1 VEANRDILPDA
12 RSSVRARITKLV
24 DDDRLI
30 DALAMIMEFECDDE
44 RLKALWQI
52 HLAN

>member
-1 VEANRDILPDA
+1 MEDNYDILPDA
-12 RSSVRARITKLV
+12 RRSVRIRITKLV
-24 DDDRLI
+24 EDDRLI

-52 HLAN
+52 YRAD